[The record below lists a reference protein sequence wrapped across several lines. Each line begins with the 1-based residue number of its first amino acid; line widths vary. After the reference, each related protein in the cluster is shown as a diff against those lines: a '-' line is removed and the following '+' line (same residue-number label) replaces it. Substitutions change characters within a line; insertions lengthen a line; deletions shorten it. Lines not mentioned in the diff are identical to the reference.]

1 MESLASTKGPSVTI
15 LDLPRTTL
23 PVPSNRSPACLKWP
37 FFFRV
42 SAQPIHFFVSCCICS
57 GDMDRRAVWLC
68 RNKYM
73 KLAMWL
79 LLLCSSLLL
88 PADVAEH
95 VRMDIQPDIGHIV
108 QMLTG
113 HEPDDLAD
121 RAFRIMTGQA
131 GRGDRVGLFLLGQL
145 RQILQPHHE
154 PLRLFDGR
162 KECVRV
168 HHVCHGAS
176 PFPRS

>member
-57 GDMDRRAVWLC
+57 GDMDRSAVWLC

-73 KLAMWL
+73 KLAVWRL
-79 LLLCSSLLL
+79 VLGWSRLL
-88 PADVAEH
+88 PAYVAARLRVDV
-95 VRMDIQPDIGHIV
+95 QPGIRHSV

-113 HEPDDLAD
+113 HD
-121 RAFRIMTGQA
+121 
-131 GRGDRVGLFLLGQL
+131 
-145 RQILQPHHE
+145 PHV
-154 PLRLFDGR
+154 P
-162 KECVRV
+162 V
-168 HHVCHGAS
+168 
-176 PFPRS
+176 